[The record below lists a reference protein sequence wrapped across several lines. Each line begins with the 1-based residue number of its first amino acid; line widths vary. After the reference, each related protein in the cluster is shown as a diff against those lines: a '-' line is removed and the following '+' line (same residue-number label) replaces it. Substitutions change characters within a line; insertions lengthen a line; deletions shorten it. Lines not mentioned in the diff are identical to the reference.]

1 MGAANDTK
9 DRRYAA
15 PPREVSIIT
24 ITFDFETKSYADLK
38 KVGTEA
44 YASHPTTD
52 VICAC
57 WGIDDEEIQSWWPG
71 KNEHNNMPSDL
82 AYALLIER
90 QEIEAHHCAFELF
103 IWRYVMARKYGW
115 PEPHID
121 QWRDTMAVACYYA
134 LPAALD
140 RLARVL
146 GFEGKDPEGAR
157 LITKYSKLY
166 LKTAKT
172 TIPPEDFAKFVKY
185 CEQDVRIEQSLSD
198 YMGDLPEHEL
208 AIFQLYLRV
217 SLRGLHL
224 DKDGIDA
231 ATDIVE
237 QRAETLTAEF
247 RELTGLN
254 PTQGQKLLIWFEKQ
268 GLPLE
273 NMQAAYLEELLE
285 DGELPSGATRR
296 ALEIRL
302 AINKASTKKLDAMSR
317 QHGADGR
324 ARFQTR
330 YHGAVTGRETGSG
343 FQPLNLSRGFDNM
356 DPAQLTR
363 DISYRD
369 ANYLDALYG
378 DATDAVAKA
387 SRYWIQAQPGN
398 KILAGDYVSVE
409 AVILAC
415 LAGEQWKIDAFA
427 RGDKIY
433 ELMADKI
440 YGLAPGTISKETHPA
455 ERQDGKTGELA
466 FGFQGALGAWL
477 KFDSSGRH
485 SDERI
490 IEICKAWRSEHPA
503 TVSLW
508 GGLGAA
514 ALMAVKEAGTV
525 QTYRRANERTEDDGQ
540 VVQNRDGLQNG
551 AVGFEVVDEWL
562 TMILPDGKRLWYW
575 KPELRMQ
582 MPQWHQPLTKPD
594 CALGT
599 CECEPRVALS
609 YMAQKSGQWKRV
621 WTYGGKLTENYIQA
635 VARQVLE
642 AARLRVAAAYDPV
655 LRKMGFLREDESSII
670 LSSYDEIVIEV
681 PEDFSSEDE
690 FKQLMEICPGPWA
703 EGWPLRTKMW
713 TGERYKK

>member
-1 MGAANDTK
+1 MT
-9 DRRYAA
+9 
-15 PPREVSIIT
+15 VT
-24 ITFDFETKSYADLK
+24 CDFETRSYADLN

-44 YASHPTTD
+44 YAADPTTD
-52 VICAC
+52 VICFC
-57 WGIDDEEIQSWWPG
+57 YGIDDEEIQSWWPG
-71 KNEHNNMPSDL
+71 KYPDDDMPDDLYDALFFGGQEHK
-82 AYALLIER
+82 
-90 QEIEAHHCAFELF
+90 IEAHHCAFELF
-103 IWRYVMARKYGW
+103 IWRYVMARKYEW
-115 PEPHID
+115 LEPHID

-146 GFEGKDPEGAR
+146 GFEGKDPEGGR
-157 LITKYSKLY
+157 LMTKYSKLY

-172 TIPPEDFAKFVKY
+172 TIPAEDFAKFVKY
-185 CEQDVRIEQSLSD
+185 CEQDVRITQSLSD
-198 YMGDLPEHEL
+198 YMGDLPEREL

-224 DKDGIDA
+224 DKEGIDA
-231 ATDIVE
+231 ATEIVE

-254 PTQGQKLLIWFEKQ
+254 PTQGKKLLIWFEKQ

-343 FQPLNLSRGFDNM
+343 FQPLNLNRGFDDM

-369 ANYLDALYG
+369 ASYLDALYG

-440 YGLAPGTISKETHPA
+440 YGLAPGTVSKTTHPQ

-466 FGFQGALGAWL
+466 FGYQGALGAWL
-477 KFDSSGRH
+477 KFDNSGRH
-485 SDERI
+485 SDDRI
-490 IEICKAWRSEHPA
+490 IEICKAWRAEHPA
-503 TVSLW
+503 TVALW
-508 GGLGAA
+508 RGLGDAA
-514 ALMAVKEAGTV
+514 IAAVRDPGSL
-525 QTYRRANERTEDDGQ
+525 QTFRN
-540 VVQNRDGLQNG
+540 
-551 AVGFEVVDEWL
+551 VGFETVDEWL

-599 CECEPRVALS
+599 CGCEPRVALS

-621 WTYGGKLTENYIQA
+621 WTYGGKLTENYVQA

-642 AARLRVAAAYDPV
+642 AARLRVAAAYDDS
-655 LRKMGFLREDESSII
+655 LRHDWDFLRDDESSII

-681 PEDFSSEDE
+681 PKDFSSEGE
-690 FKQLMEICPGPWA
+690 FKRLMEICAGPYA
-703 EGWPLRTKMW
+703 EGWPLRANMW

>member
-1 MGAANDTK
+1 M
-9 DRRYAA
+9 
-15 PPREVSIIT
+15 T

-71 KNEHNNMPSDL
+71 KYETDAMPDDL
-82 AYALLIER
+82 CYALSTGDT
-90 QEIEAHHCAFELF
+90 IEAHHCAFELF

-115 PEPHID
+115 PEPAID
-121 QWRDTMAVACYYA
+121 QWRDTMATACYYA

-172 TIPPEDFAKFVKY
+172 TIPSEDFTKFVKY
-185 CEQDVRIEQSLSD
+185 CEQDVRIEQSISD
-198 YMGDLPEHEL
+198 YLGDLPEREL

-224 DKDGIDA
+224 DKAGIEA

-237 QRAETLTAEF
+237 QRAKTLTTEF
-247 RELTGLN
+247 RKLTGLN
-254 PTQGQKLLIWFEKQ
+254 PTQGKKLLVWFREQ
-268 GLPLE
+268 GLLLE
-273 NMQAAYLEELLE
+273 NMQATYLEELLKDV
-285 DGELPSGATRR
+285 DGAGTIPSGSTRR
-296 ALEIRL
+296 ALDIRL

-317 QHGADGR
+317 QRGVEGR

-330 YHGAVTGRETGSG
+330 YHGAGTGRETGSG
-343 FQPLNLSRGFDNM
+343 FQPLNLNRGFEGM
-356 DPAQLTR
+356 DPAQLAR
-363 DISYRD
+363 DIMYRD
-369 ANYLDALYG
+369 AAYLDALYG
-378 DATDAVAKA
+378 NATDAVAKA

-440 YGLAPGTISKETHPA
+440 YSLAPGTVSKETHPQ

-466 FGFQGALGAWL
+466 FGYQGALGAWL
-477 KFDSSGRH
+477 KFDNSGRH

-508 GGLGAA
+508 RGLSEAA
-514 ALMAVKEAGTV
+514 IEAVRTSMAT
-525 QTYRRANERTEDDGQ
+525 TYRAISSEC
-540 VVQNRDGLQNG
+540 
-551 AVGFEVVDEWL
+551 VDEWL

-599 CECEPRVALS
+599 CDCEPRVALS
-609 YMAQKSGQWKRV
+609 YMAQKTGQWKRV
-621 WTYGGKLTENYIQA
+621 WTYGGKLTENLVQA
-635 VARQVLE
+635 TSRQVLE
-642 AARLRVAAAYDPV
+642 VAKLRVAAFYDPV
-655 LRKMGFLREDESSII
+655 LRKAGFLRDDESSII
-670 LSSYDEIVIEV
+670 LTVYDEIVVEV

-690 FKQLMEICPGPWA
+690 FKELISASPGPWA
-703 EGWPLRTKMW
+703 SAWPLSVKTW
-713 TGERYKK
+713 AGSRYKK